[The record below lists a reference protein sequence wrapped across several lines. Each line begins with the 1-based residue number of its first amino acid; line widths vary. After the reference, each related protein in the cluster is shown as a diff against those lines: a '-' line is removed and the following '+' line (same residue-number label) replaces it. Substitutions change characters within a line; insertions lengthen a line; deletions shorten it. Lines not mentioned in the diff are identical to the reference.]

1 MTIWLNGVET
11 RVETTRLDQLID
23 DLGYGAAK
31 VATALN
37 GDFVP
42 KAQRPTTE
50 VKPGDRLEILAP
62 LQGG

>member
-1 MTIWLNGVET
+1 MTVWLNGVET
-11 RVETTRLDQLID
+11 EVRAASLDRLIEE
-23 DLGYGAAK
+23 LGYGAAR

-42 KAQRPTTE
+42 KDERAATTVRE
-50 VKPGDRLEILAP
+50 GDRLEVVAP

>member
-1 MTIWLNGVET
+1 MWLNGVET
-11 RVETTRLDQLID
+11 RVAGTRLDQLIEE
-23 DLGYGAAK
+23 LGYGTAK

-42 KAQRPTTE
+42 KAARGATE
-50 VKPGDRLEILAP
+50 LTEGDRLEILAP

>member
-1 MTIWLNGVET
+1 MTVWLNGVET
-11 RVETTRLDQLID
+11 EVRAASLDRLIEE
-23 DLGYGAAK
+23 LGYGGAR

-42 KAQRPTTE
+42 KARRAAVTVRE
-50 VKPGDRLEILAP
+50 GDRLEILAP